1 MYLGCG
7 SRNDQAVEV
16 AHLTAPTWCAELLG
30 AAPRIEP
37 MTSTLSA
44 GFAASGV
51 ATGRDAVREAVGE
64 ALSRVDGTASFVLV
78 FPPATLGPEATVE
91 QAAAAASDVPWAG
104 ISSDGV
110 IAAGAVVPSG
120 CAALAFG
127 DDVDVGVGLGEGA
140 SHDPRGAARRAAAAA
155 FAGVDAEAGHP
166 LLILLYDADAGLH
179 SELVAGAYEV
189 VGPAVPLAGGGANGP
204 LGPSLRSEPAQFA
217 CGRACRDSVVAVALV
232 TQAPLAIG
240 IGHGC
245 ELGALPAIVTRSDGR
260 RILGLDGRP
269 AEEAYLEAI
278 GYPGRRL
285 SDAEFERL
293 AVLHPLAQLE
303 LGGRVRP
310 RHVRGRSP
318 GGGLLC
324 ATAIPEN
331 AAVAFGEQSPLG
343 VRSSALAALQ
353 DALERL
359 RRPARA
365 ALVFDCAARRGVLGI
380 DPQAEVDV
388 LTSAL
393 GSEWPLVGLYTRGE
407 VARTRG
413 AAGDLNHAVVIVAF
427 A

>member
-1 MYLGCG
+1 
-7 SRNDQAVEV
+7 
-16 AHLTAPTWCAELLG
+16 
-30 AAPRIEP
+30 

-51 ATGRDAVREAVGE
+51 ATVHDAVRDAVGE
-64 ALSRVDGTASFVLV
+64 ALSGLGGSASFVLV
-78 FPPATLGPEATVE
+78 FPPATLGPEAAVE
-91 QAAAAASDVPWAG
+91 QATAAASDVPWAG

-110 IAAGAVVPSG
+110 IASGAVVPSG

-127 DDVDVGVGLGEGA
+127 DDVDVGVGLGERA
-140 SHDPRGAARRAAAAA
+140 SHDPRGAARRAAGAA
-155 FAGVDAEAGHP
+155 FAGVDAEAGQP
-166 LLILLYDADAGLH
+166 LLLLLYDANAGLH
-179 SELVAGAYEV
+179 AELVAGAYEV
-189 VGPAVPLAGGGANGP
+189 VGPRVRLAGGGANAPVGP
-204 LGPSLRSEPAQFA
+204 TSWSEPAQFA
-217 CGRACRDSVVAVALV
+217 CGRASRDSVVAIALV
-232 TQAPLAIG
+232 TRAPVAIG

-245 ELGALPAIVTRSDGR
+245 ELGALPAIVTRSEGR

-278 GYPGRRL
+278 GYPGAEL
-285 SDAEFERL
+285 SDSEFERL

-303 LGGRVRP
+303 MGGRVRP
-310 RHVRGRSP
+310 RHVRGRAP

-331 AAVAFGEQSPLG
+331 AAVAFGEQSPHG
-343 VRSSALAALQ
+343 VRSSALAALRGRAAAT
-353 DALERL
+353 D
-359 RRPARA
+359 RPARA

-393 GSEWPLVGLYTRGE
+393 GSTWPLVGLYTRGE

-413 AAGDLNHAVVIVAF
+413 ASGDLNHAVVIVAF